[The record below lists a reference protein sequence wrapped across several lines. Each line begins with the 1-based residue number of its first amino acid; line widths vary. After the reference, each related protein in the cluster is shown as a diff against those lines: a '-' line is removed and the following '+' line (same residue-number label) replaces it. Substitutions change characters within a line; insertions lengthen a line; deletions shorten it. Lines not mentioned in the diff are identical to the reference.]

1 MARIEDRLV
10 KSVVIVGETESTD
23 YCIGL
28 VAQVTKDETFVLTQ
42 SFFVQDKR
50 DRIKVSFFDKTEMS
64 ASVVGIEGRLCM
76 LRTARHCHCEK
87 VQWEEDPITSVSQ
100 ALIFLPFSSTNV
112 SSNRIFVTLES
123 TESYHIDTTFVNG
136 SNEFFLVSCPYTE
149 KPNAGF
155 NRLLA
160 APVFSM
166 SERALGIVLF
176 DYNPDS
182 AAEMKVCLLAK
193 GVMAHISRLL
203 PPAPPAKTKKRGA
216 EDRRRAEDQKEGKR
230 R

>member
-28 VAQVTKDETFVLTQ
+28 VAEVTKDETFVLTQ
-42 SFFVQDKR
+42 SSFVQDKG
-50 DRIKVSFFDKTEMS
+50 DRIKVSFFDKTELL
-64 ASVVGIEGRLCM
+64 ASVVAIDRSFCM
-76 LRTARHCHCEK
+76 LRTARHCDSER
-87 VQWEEDPITSVSQ
+87 VYWEEGPITAVSQ

-112 SSNRIFVTLES
+112 SCTRIFVTLES
-123 TESYHIDTTFVNG
+123 SDSYHMKSTVVVDG
-136 SNEFFLVSCPYTE
+136 SDEFFLVSCPYTE
-149 KPNAGF
+149 KTNAGF
-155 NRLLA
+155 DRLLA

-182 AAEMKVCLLAK
+182 AAEKKVCYLAK
-193 GVMAHISRLL
+193 GVMAQISRLL
-203 PPAPPAKTKKRGA
+203 PSPELPAYTKRRGA
-216 EDRRRAEDQKEGKR
+216 EDQKKGKKR
-230 R
+230 RII